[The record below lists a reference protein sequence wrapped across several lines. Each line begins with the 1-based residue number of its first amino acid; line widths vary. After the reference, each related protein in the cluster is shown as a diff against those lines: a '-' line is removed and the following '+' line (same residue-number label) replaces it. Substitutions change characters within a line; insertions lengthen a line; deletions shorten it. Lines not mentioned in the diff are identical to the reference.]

1 MTQKRSAGGA
11 MSDKDLEQTR
21 QRRVALITKLLG
33 ESEQVLDGYNP
44 LALRKHTKAMD
55 ELSKANIIAQE
66 NGNAGDF
73 AMAYN
78 NAKALLA
85 RAGVQFDESIQR
97 TPEQLER
104 HTQDVES
111 LREEVEQKFFAQKGL
126 AGERSMLSKMNPA
139 HALASERVFRGFD
152 KLNEMLKQSPE
163 MVSTHDAKKLLSQ
176 IEENIEKSGVDLE
189 QYNERAEQ
197 ALYNKEENAALNTDE
212 VVLQPDL
219 EHVEELS
226 PQEVYKKDLEQQFD
240 VIAKEE
246 VKGVYRIKV
255 RQAVAEQELVEA
267 GALDMVE
274 HPEVGLEDKV
284 ETLTHVAAARVG
296 LEAPEKSEQENVL
309 DRVREY
315 SSAMEEQLSII
326 EPKDLSMEVEKER
339 DGHSL

>member
-44 LALRKHTKAMD
+44 FALRKHTKAMD

-139 HALASERVFRGFD
+139 HALMKPAS
-152 KLNEMLKQSPE
+152 P
-163 MVSTHDAKKLLSQ
+163 A
-176 IEENIEKSGVDLE
+176 
-189 QYNERAEQ
+189 
-197 ALYNKEENAALNTDE
+197 
-212 VVLQPDL
+212 
-219 EHVEELS
+219 
-226 PQEVYKKDLEQQFD
+226 
-240 VIAKEE
+240 
-246 VKGVYRIKV
+246 
-255 RQAVAEQELVEA
+255 
-267 GALDMVE
+267 
-274 HPEVGLEDKV
+274 
-284 ETLTHVAAARVG
+284 
-296 LEAPEKSEQENVL
+296 
-309 DRVREY
+309 
-315 SSAMEEQLSII
+315 
-326 EPKDLSMEVEKER
+326 
-339 DGHSL
+339 

>member
-1 MTQKRSAGGA
+1 

-21 QRRVALITKLLG
+21 QRRVDLITKLR
-33 ESEQVLDGYNP
+33 EQAEQDVSLLHRYNP
-44 LALRKHTKAMD
+44 FSLYKQIKAMD
-55 ELSKANIIAQE
+55 ELSIANDITHE
-66 NGNAGDF
+66 NGNGGDF
-73 AMAYN
+73 AMAYG

-85 RAGVQFDESIQR
+85 RSGVKFPKEPIQR
-97 TPEQLER
+97 TPEQLEQ
-104 HTQDVES
+104 HTQSVED
-111 LREEVEQKFFAQKGL
+111 LKEEVEQKFFAQKGL

-152 KLNEMLKQSPE
+152 KLNEMLKASPE
-163 MVSTHDAKKLLSQ
+163 NVSLIDAKFLLSQ

-189 QYNERAEQ
+189 RYNERAEQ
-197 ALYNKEENAALNTDE
+197 ALYNKEENAALNVDE

-219 EHVEELS
+219 EPVEELS
-226 PQEVYKKDLEQQFD
+226 PQEVYKKDLERQFD

-315 SSAMEEQLSII
+315 SSAMEEQLSTI